1 MEEKRLGVYIHIP
14 FCASKCAYCDFYSLA
29 GNDELMDEYQAALET
44 HIRDSAEMMSS
55 YYVDSVYFGGGT
67 PSFFGAERIC
77 SILDTLKSSAQ
88 VLRSAEITVECNP
101 DSVTKR
107 ALKMLRSAGVNRLSI
122 GMQSANP
129 EILKLIG
136 RRHTY
141 KQVKLAMKCAR
152 EAGFENVSL
161 DVIYGL
167 PSQTKSDWADTLNK
181 CMALKPEHIS
191 CYGLKLEEGTPLCM
205 QYADSPIMPSD
216 DEQADMYLYALETLE
231 SYGFPQ
237 YEISN
242 FALPGHESRH
252 NLKYWDMEDYA
263 GFGCAAHSYV
273 NGLRYSFVRDIHA
286 YINGIV
292 SETDIIDEYEKIERF
307 DRAAEYIMLAMRR
320 KSGISKEEYRAV
332 YRGNFAPLEVKL
344 QEFRRKGWVEQEGDR
359 WHFTGTGFLLSN
371 LLIGALLEAQAEERS
386 TEVAPWMKETF
397 EQVVEP
403 TELPPGDDVFL
414 RSRSV

>member
-1 MEEKRLGVYIHIP
+1 M
-14 FCASKCAYCDFYSLA
+14 
-29 GNDELMDEYQAALET
+29 AAV
-44 HIRDSAEMMSS
+44 MM
-55 YYVDSVYFGGGT
+55 
-67 PSFFGAERIC
+67 AH
-77 SILDTLKSSAQ
+77 Q
-88 VLRSAEITVECNP
+88 
-101 DSVTKR
+101 
-107 ALKMLRSAGVNRLSI
+107 
-122 GMQSANP
+122 
-129 EILKLIG
+129 
-136 RRHTY
+136 
-141 KQVKLAMKCAR
+141 
-152 EAGFENVSL
+152 AGFENISL

-181 CMALKPEHIS
+181 ALSLKPEHIS
-191 CYGLKLEEGTPLCM
+191 CYGLKLEEGTPLCI

-216 DEQADMYLYALETLE
+216 DEQADMYLYAVETLE
-231 SYGFPQ
+231 RYGYPQ

-242 FALPGHESRH
+242 FAFPGHESRH
-252 NLKYWDMEDYA
+252 NLKYWDLEDYA

-273 NGLRYSFVRDIHA
+273 NGLRYSFVRDIRA
-286 YINGIV
+286 YIDGIV

-320 KSGISKEEYRAV
+320 RSGISKEEYRSV

-344 QEFRRKGWVEQEGDR
+344 QEFQRKGWAEQEGDR

-371 LLIGALLEAQAEERS
+371 LLIGALLEVQAEERS

-414 RSRSV
+414 RSHR